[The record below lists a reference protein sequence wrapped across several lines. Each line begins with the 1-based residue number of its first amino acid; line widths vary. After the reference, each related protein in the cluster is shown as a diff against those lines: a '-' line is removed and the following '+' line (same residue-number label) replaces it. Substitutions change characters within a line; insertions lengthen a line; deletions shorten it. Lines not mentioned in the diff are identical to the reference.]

1 MSKILIKKK
10 FSEIQHIYD
19 SFFLDLYGVTH
30 NGLKLFPGI
39 LNVLKKLKQLN
50 KTVIFISNAP
60 RRSSSIK
67 KVLSNFGLKSFLY
80 KDVISSGD
88 ITYEYFLKKMNNLKC
103 YHIGTEKD
111 KNMFKGLNNAIVEEK
126 NLGKSD
132 FILNTGVYENAKV
145 EDYENVLKK
154 AQSISLKMVCSNPDL
169 EIIRGKKK
177 EICAGSIAMR
187 YEQLGGEVKY
197 YGKPY
202 SEIYQKSYEAIKIKN
217 KKKILAIGDSLRTDI
232 NGANKFGL
240 DSALVLTGIL
250 KNIKEI
256 ENFCRNAN
264 IYPKFLLNR
273 LEW

>member
-1 MSKILIKKK
+1 
-10 FSEIQHIYD
+10 
-19 SFFLDLYGVTH
+19 
-30 NGLKLFPGI
+30 
-39 LNVLKKLKQLN
+39 
-50 KTVIFISNAP
+50 
-60 RRSSSIK
+60 
-67 KVLSNFGLKSFLY
+67 
-80 KDVISSGD
+80 
-88 ITYEYFLKKMNNLKC
+88 
-103 YHIGTEKD
+103 
-111 KNMFKGLNNAIVEEK
+111 
-126 NLGKSD
+126 
-132 FILNTGVYENAKV
+132 
-145 EDYENVLKK
+145 
-154 AQSISLKMVCSNPDL
+154 MVCSNPDL

-202 SEIYQKSYEAIKIKN
+202 SEIYQKSYETIKIKN